1 MKLPDSKLR
10 KFWISQDYNGWY
22 MFQFNNAGL
31 LSFANDRSHHNLSK
45 NIYFY
50 RVVSICFEARD
61 ILKPMMGVSKCKI
74 KPLPR
79 LTLSYN
85 QKLYT
90 VGKAIK
96 YPFICHIWL
105 DSVY

>member
-1 MKLPDSKLR
+1 MKLPGSKIR

-22 MFQFNNAGL
+22 TFQFNYKAL
-31 LSFANDRSHHNLSK
+31 LSFADDRSHYNLSE

-61 ILKPMMGVSKCKI
+61 ILKPLMSVSKCKF

-79 LTLSYN
+79 LTL
-85 QKLYT
+85 T
-90 VGKAIK
+90 
-96 YPFICHIWL
+96 
-105 DSVY
+105 